1 MEDQKITRIFNLMGK
16 ESMAFSNGNLR
27 WIPGP
32 QTPDCLKYEGGQA
45 GGGGDLPPRYAN
57 AASIVRDST
66 IVPNLHDPILGFTYT
81 SSKGFFMDCSLR
93 VEMAHPNS
101 IENHIET
108 FLMVRKQRRY
118 SETVEKP

>member
-1 MEDQKITRIFNLMGK
+1 
-16 ESMAFSNGNLR
+16 MAFSNGNLR

-66 IVPNLHDPILGFTYT
+66 IVPNLVMILFSAAPTLQPRA
-81 SSKGFFMDCSLR
+81 SLWI
-93 VEMAHPNS
+93 AH
-101 IENHIET
+101 
-108 FLMVRKQRRY
+108 Y
-118 SETVEKP
+118 G